1 MTISGRLRLAA
12 AATAAASI
20 ALTGC
25 TGTEGQAT
33 ATTTDGRISYLNYG
47 DFGGGTQ
54 PKANYNPF
62 LLGSVLGGYGYVFEP
77 LMMTNTYTCDA
88 EPWLATDYEWVD
100 DSTLRY
106 TLREGVKWNDGEDL
120 TAEDVAFT
128 FNMLRDHA
136 ALDTTGAWA
145 YLDSVTAEGNTVT
158 MKFQGAGAP
167 AFTLVNDVRIV
178 PEHVW
183 SKVEDPTTFANAED
197 PVGTGPFTI
206 GSLSSK
212 QLVIERNADYWQA
225 DKVKVDEIRF
235 NKADGG
241 GQVDQLKLSRG
252 EYDHNAMFVPDIEK
266 SYVAR
271 DPEHN
276 HYWYPPGGT
285 ISVYMNLTEAPFDDT
300 AFRTALLTAFDKQE
314 VAEKAQLGYVEQASQ
329 TGLVIPGQEDW
340 VPEGVED
347 DGVMPYDVDAA
358 DRALTEAGYETDAQ
372 GRRLGK
378 DGKPISFSFKVPG
391 EWTDWVAAAEIL
403 VEDLREL
410 GFDVNLERPTPESY
424 DADRASGSYD
434 MLFGVHG
441 GSCNIYRNFNEPLGS
456 ANTAPV
462 GEPAASNFVRWQDPE
477 TDAALDELRRA
488 TTEDQQKEAVA
499 DIAEIMVDEAP
510 VIPVWYGAKWFQ
522 YSTQKAVGWP
532 NAEDPYAGP
541 ADNLLIITNLRPANE
556 ED

>member
-1 MTISGRLRLAA
+1 
-12 AATAAASI
+12 
-20 ALTGC
+20 
-25 TGTEGQAT
+25 
-33 ATTTDGRISYLNYG
+33 
-47 DFGGGTQ
+47 
-54 PKANYNPF
+54 
-62 LLGSVLGGYGYVFEP
+62 
-77 LMMTNTYTCDA
+77 
-88 EPWLATDYEWVD
+88 
-100 DSTLRY
+100 
-106 TLREGVKWNDGEDL
+106 
-120 TAEDVAFT
+120 
-128 FNMLRDHA
+128 
-136 ALDTTGAWA
+136 
-145 YLDSVTAEGNTVT
+145 
-158 MKFQGAGAP
+158 
-167 AFTLVNDVRIV
+167 
-178 PEHVW
+178 
-183 SKVEDPTTFANAED
+183 
-197 PVGTGPFTI
+197 
-206 GSLSSK
+206 
-212 QLVIERNADYWQA
+212 VIERNADYWQA

-347 DGVMPYDVDAA
+347 DGVMPYDVEAA

-488 TTEDQQKEAVA
+488 TTEDHTRDPGLVRRQVVPVL
-499 DIAEIMVDEAP
+499 DAEGGRLAERGGPLRRAHRQPAHHHQPATGGRGGLTDAEEVRARL
-510 VIPVWYGAKWFQ
+510 
-522 YSTQKAVGWP
+522 GWARTSRREGTP
-532 NAEDPYAGP
+532 
-541 ADNLLIITNLRPANE
+541 
-556 ED
+556 